1 METKTNSPKNHK
13 LMKGE
18 VLGEFEEL
26 VLLIVSLLGSDAYG
40 LAIRDE
46 LERQTGRSSAIGA
59 VHATLNRM
67 EEKGYLESRMTEA
80 TQERGGRR
88 KRVFTITASGKRAL
102 LDSRDVRVNLWSQLP
117 ELNVGR
123 I

>member
-1 METKTNSPKNHK
+1 
-13 LMKGE
+13 MKGNI
-18 VLGEFEEL
+18 LGEFEEL
-26 VLLIVSLLGSDAYG
+26 VLLIVGLLEADAYG

-46 LERQTGRSSAIGA
+46 LEKQTGRSSAIGA

-67 EEKGYLESRMTEA
+67 EEKGYLKSGMTAA
-80 TQERGGRR
+80 TNERGGRR
-88 KRVFTITASGKRAL
+88 KRVFQITASGKRAL

-117 ELNVGR
+117 ELNVGQ

>member
-1 METKTNSPKNHK
+1 M
-13 LMKGE
+13 
-18 VLGEFEEL
+18 

>member
-1 METKTNSPKNHK
+1 
-13 LMKGE
+13 MKGDI
-18 VLGEFEEL
+18 LGEFEEL
-26 VLLIVSLLGSDAYG
+26 VLLIVGLLGGDAYG

-46 LERQTGRSSAIGA
+46 LEKQTGRSAAIGA

-67 EEKGYLESRMTEA
+67 EEKGYLKSEMTAA
-80 TQERGGRR
+80 TNERGGRR
-88 KRVFTITASGKRAL
+88 KRVFQITASGKRAM

-117 ELNVGR
+117 ELNVGQ

>member
-1 METKTNSPKNHK
+1 
-13 LMKGE
+13 MKGE